1 MGFLN
6 AVRDI
11 GRVQT
16 AGMEE
21 DSTVKFSQLPMI
33 PIVQKSRNDQQETK
47 KEQVIQ
53 VWLRTADPF
62 AEVLDIQGIDRFR
75 VVDYLAD
82 GLSVVARQEQKR
94 RMLFK
99 EPSGNNV
106 TWSYSPIY
114 RLGKPKRN
122 SLRELLE
129 EKGRLERLQKTT
141 LNNYEKEGVFA
152 PGSVDLLM
160 NALHEQS
167 GTLAELWSDTERS
180 YLLMFG
186 ISHQDSFLYPGD
198 IPAFVSYFR
207 DKVKRQVFDGA
218 FSSPCALCQTSSVA
232 CVNLDTVFKF
242 ATFDKP
248 GYLPGIGSSGKDKSA
263 AKVFPA
269 CIDCYSALLVGR
281 EELDVQFCDRR
292 TISGINIYV
301 VPELITGTERMDAA
315 TRVAT
320 GFITEGVAG
329 KESVFSSLARRD
341 ELLVFHFVFWESNQA
356 QERIHLMV
364 EDVPPSYL
372 RFLEDTWLETA
383 DVFGIKED
391 GRRTLDG
398 AFRTLFRATRSFAGE
413 RQQDKNVMTEYTISL
428 IGKLLNNEWVDSK
441 MMKTLA
447 VSRMPGL
454 VNDPKWMK
462 YASNN
467 VRELGALV
475 DFLDR
480 YNGRR

>member
-1 MGFLN
+1 
-6 AVRDI
+6 
-11 GRVQT
+11 
-16 AGMEE
+16 
-21 DSTVKFSQLPMI
+21 
-33 PIVQKSRNDQQETK
+33 
-47 KEQVIQ
+47 
-53 VWLRTADPF
+53 
-62 AEVLDIQGIDRFR
+62 
-75 VVDYLAD
+75 
-82 GLSVVARQEQKR
+82 
-94 RMLFK
+94 
-99 EPSGNNV
+99 
-106 TWSYSPIY
+106 
-114 RLGKPKRN
+114 
-122 SLRELLE
+122 
-129 EKGRLERLQKTT
+129 
-141 LNNYEKEGVFA
+141 
-152 PGSVDLLM
+152 
-160 NALHEQS
+160 
-167 GTLAELWSDTERS
+167 
-180 YLLMFG
+180 
-186 ISHQDSFLYPGD
+186 
-198 IPAFVSYFR
+198 VSYFR
-207 DKVKRQVFDGA
+207 DKVKRQVFDDA
-218 FSSPCALCQTSSVA
+218 FSSPCALCQTSSAA

-248 GYLPGIGSSGKDKSA
+248 GYLPGMGSGGKDRSA

-398 AFRTLFRATRSFAGE
+398 AFRTLFRATRSLVRLINSSYAISSRFHMTTCP
-413 RQQDKNVMTEYTISL
+413 QVMEATWISSMV
-428 IGKLLNNEWVDSK
+428 IGATHSISP
-441 MMKTLA
+441 A
-447 VSRMPGL
+447 
-454 VNDPKWMK
+454 
-462 YASNN
+462 
-467 VRELGALV
+467 
-475 DFLDR
+475 
-480 YNGRR
+480 